1 MARFCSLTGVSLRW
15 LRLAAH
21 HHNHLPYSIISII
34 HHCVARMQK
43 QQWKENPM
51 EDLCWTVATSAQS
64 VVFCCLRFQSKRIQS
79 FGKKVTSKRVTQLKS
94 IEKYRK
100 SMQECH
106 FVVQNL
112 SKVPDKI
119 STSKSSDQRKCQ
131 ALLCS
136 RSWPQRMVGQCCKPC
151 QILRKGFCEVRKK
164 NGALK
169 WTLCK
174 WLKMLKPLNTINIYI
189 LYIYWIMDD

>member
-15 LRLAAH
+15 LRFSAH

-43 QQWKENPM
+43 QQWTENPM

-64 VVFCCLRFQSKRIQS
+64 VVSCCLQFQSKRIQS
-79 FGKKVTSKRVTQLKS
+79 FGKKVSSKKVTQLKS
-94 IEKYRK
+94 IENPCKNAIDGK
-100 SMQECH
+100 A
-106 FVVQNL
+106 
-112 SKVPDKI
+112 KI
-119 STSKSSDQRKCQ
+119 SIENVMENPCSDKRKCQ

-151 QILRKGFCEVRKK
+151 QILRKGFCEVGICRK
-164 NGALK
+164 N
-169 WTLCK
+169 
-174 WLKMLKPLNTINIYI
+174 
-189 LYIYWIMDD
+189 D